1 MIVAE
6 KVQGVCTD
14 TSLKG
19 SFIERLPSGGL
30 SPYLMITNIKQYN
43 FFKTNYQNACICQ
56 LVFVDCNILVNQ
68 NYYYYDIK
76 RKVKFTTTILW

>member
-19 SFIERLPSGGL
+19 SSIERLPSGGL

-43 FFKTNYQNACICQ
+43 FFKSFSIKTCISEMNS
-56 LVFVDCNILVNQ
+56 LV
-68 NYYYYDIK
+68 
-76 RKVKFTTTILW
+76 